1 MVTCFTIT
9 TYQKV
14 NNMNTLMSP
23 QASLAV
29 GIALMVLGVSFFYKA
44 VVAIINGRMPYWTG
58 FLPLTI
64 ISPLLIHLPG
74 SKNSLIK
81 FTEGMWVMAV
91 MAPVFLVLSVL
102 CLLSGAEYAGLPAVE
117 QVNSALHG
125 GTDGTAVI
133 AFSKTRG
140 FAFPLLAHSSPALK
154 RVFGSSINLDPK
166 QELVPRNSESYQQ
179 QIDNK

>member
-1 MVTCFTIT
+1 M
-9 TYQKV
+9 
-14 NNMNTLMSP
+14 NMLMSP

-44 VVAIINGRMPYWTG
+44 VVAIVSGRMPYWSG

-64 ISPLLIHLPG
+64 ISPFLIHLPG

-81 FTEGMWVMAV
+81 FAEGMWVMAI
-91 MAPVFLVLSVL
+91 MAPTFLVLSVL
-102 CLLSGAEYAGLPAVE
+102 CALSGAEYAGMPAVE
-117 QVNSALHG
+117 CVNSALHG
-125 GTDGTAVI
+125 GTDGSALI

-154 RVFGSSINLDPK
+154 RVFGTSIEMESK
-166 QELVPRNSESYQQ
+166 HELVPRNNESLQQ
-179 QIDNK
+179 QFDNK

>member
-1 MVTCFTIT
+1 M
-9 TYQKV
+9 
-14 NNMNTLMSP
+14 NMLTSP

-29 GIALMVLGVSFFYKA
+29 GIVLMAVGVSFFYKSVIA
-44 VVAIINGRMPYWTG
+44 LVKGRMEYWTG
-58 FLPLTI
+58 FLPLTM
-64 ISPLLIHLPG
+64 ISPFLIHLPG

-81 FTEGMWVMAV
+81 FAEGLWVVAV

-102 CLLSGAEYAGLPAVE
+102 CMLSGAEYAGMPAVE
-117 QVNSALHG
+117 NMNSALHG

-154 RVFGSSINLDPK
+154 RVFSSSINLDSK
-166 QELVPRNSESYQQ
+166 QEIVPRNNESLQQ
-179 QIDNK
+179 QLDNK